1 MSILKELRVY
11 LVSLL
16 AEVLEE
22 RIEMSVEVLIFSDL
36 QRGPSPER
44 FYILDEFFS
53 GPSLL
58 VFLLCLRLSI

>member
-1 MSILKELRVY
+1 MSDKLVSMLKELRVY

-36 QRGPSPER
+36 QRGPSP
-44 FYILDEFFS
+44 
-53 GPSLL
+53 
-58 VFLLCLRLSI
+58 